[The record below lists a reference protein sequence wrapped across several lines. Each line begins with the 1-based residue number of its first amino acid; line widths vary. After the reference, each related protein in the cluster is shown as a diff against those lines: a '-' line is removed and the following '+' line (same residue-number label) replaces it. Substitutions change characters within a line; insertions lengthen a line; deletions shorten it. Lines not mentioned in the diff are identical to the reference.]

1 MSSVAVVLIFISAV
15 LHAIWNLLGKRE
27 HPTSAFFLATNTFGG
42 LCLLPALI
50 LYGHVLPLFP
60 PTVWLLLFCTGFCQA
75 AYYAALAGAYRRGD
89 LSIAYPL
96 ARSSPVIVVTVVAL
110 FLGRGDQVSLQCIIG
125 IFLIVGGCFIL
136 PMKRFSEF
144 RLGNYL
150 NATCLLALIAA
161 CGTAGY
167 SIIDDEALRRLRGA
181 EGMLLGAFRI
191 SFLYAFFESLSSSF
205 WLSLFVLAQRRERAN
220 LARIV
225 RANLGRTVFIGAMI
239 YLTYGL
245 VLVSMAFVTNV
256 SYVVAFRQ
264 LSIIIGAA
272 LGVIVLRE
280 PRYVPKF
287 VGAATMCAG
296 LILVGTG

>member
-136 PMKRFSEF
+136 PMKSFSEF

-272 LGVIVLRE
+272 LGVMVLRE

-287 VGAATMCAG
+287 VGAATMCVG